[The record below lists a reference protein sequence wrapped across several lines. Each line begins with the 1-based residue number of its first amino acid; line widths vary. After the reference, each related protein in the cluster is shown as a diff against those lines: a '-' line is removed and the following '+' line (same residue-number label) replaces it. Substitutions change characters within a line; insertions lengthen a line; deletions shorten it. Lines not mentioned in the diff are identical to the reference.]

1 MLANVEQQ
9 RKYNQAGGN
18 AKWYTPLKDRLA
30 VFYKSKH
37 IPTIRSR
44 NHIPWYL
51 PKSVESLCQDRNL
64 HVDIYNSFSH
74 RTKVNG

>member
-1 MLANVEQQ
+1 MWSNRENIIRLVGMQN
-9 RKYNQAGGN
+9 GT
-18 AKWYTPLKDRLA
+18 TPLKDRLA

-51 PKSVESLCQDRNL
+51 PKRVESLCQDRNL
-64 HVDIYNSFSH
+64 NMDIYNSFSH